1 MLWCREKCKLSRIY
15 TKLYTFSQI
24 NVEKNAD
31 GHARCDTASVYNSF
45 MDKHRSTTKIILNIV
60 IVVFTVI
67 GIILMLTGKP
77 EEGALQSTGIE
88 NFKYYTVLTNVFCG
102 IVALIYLVFMLI
114 KKDTAKMS
122 VLKLAAV
129 CGVAITFAVVAF
141 MFGPLYGFL
150 QFYKRGNLF
159 FHLLLPLTAM
169 TEFVVVRRPKMPF
182 RYTVYSAV
190 PTFLYGLGYLFNILI
205 NGIGGPWPYTNDFYA
220 FLSWGWPVG
229 IGIFAVITLSSF
241 AAACLF
247 RAVSNKRA

>member
-1 MLWCREKCKLSRIY
+1 MSRIY